1 MLPDDIV
8 AAFLTLSLTLVL
20 VRAIYEFRKSHRG
33 KRAASEDVELGAND
47 PLVVLGAVFV
57 VVGFYFEMVLYAVLV
72 LVGFQ
77 QVLVGSFAQLRFPF
91 DSLVQAL
98 GMSLIVLGYLI
109 VFLGLRAIEYDRL
122 VTSGPYRY
130 VRHPQYVGYFFVF
143 AGFFLLLLNLIAL
156 IPLLAIL
163 GEVRMANIE
172 EEFLTEKFDGSY
184 VDYRKATG
192 KFFPKIRHEEPRD

>member
-1 MLPDDIV
+1 VLPNDTV

-20 VRAIYEFRKSHRG
+20 VRAFYEFRKLHQG
-33 KRAASEDVELGAND
+33 KRTTSEEVEPGAND
-47 PLVVLGAVFV
+47 PLVLLGAIFVIVF
-57 VVGFYFEMVLYAVLV
+57 YSEMVLYLVLV
-72 LVGFQ
+72 LVGLQ
-77 QVLVGSFAQLRFPF
+77 QVLVGSLAQLRFPF
-91 DSLVQAL
+91 DSLIQVL
-98 GMSLIVLGYLI
+98 GMSIIVFGYLI
-109 VFLGLRAIEYDRL
+109 IFLGLRAIERDRL

-143 AGFFLLLLNLIAL
+143 PGFFLLLLNLIAL

-163 GEVRMANIE
+163 GEVRMANLE
-172 EEFLTEKFDGSY
+172 EEFLTKKFDGSY

>member
-1 MLPDDIV
+1 MLPNDVV

-20 VRAIYEFRKSHRG
+20 VRAIYEFRKSHQG
-33 KRAASEDVELGAND
+33 ERAASEEVEPGAND
-47 PLVVLGAVFV
+47 LLVVLGAVFV
-57 VVGFYFEMVLYAVLV
+57 VVFYFEMALYAILV
-72 LVGFQ
+72 LVGVQ

-91 DSLVQAL
+91 DSLIQAL
-98 GMSLIVLGYLI
+98 GMSLIVFGYLM
-109 VFLGLRAIEYDRL
+109 VFLGLRAIEHDRL

-130 VRHPQYVGYFFVF
+130 VRHPQYAGYFFVF

-172 EEFLTEKFDGSY
+172 EEFLTKKFDGSY
-184 VDYRKATG
+184 VDYQKATG
-192 KFFPKIRHEEPRD
+192 KFFPNIRHEEPRD

>member
-1 MLPDDIV
+1 VLPDDIV
-8 AAFLTLSLTLVL
+8 AAFLTLGLTLVL
-20 VRAIYEFRKSHRG
+20 VRPIYEFRKSHRG
-33 KRAASEDVELGAND
+33 KTAASEEVEPGAND

-57 VVGFYFEMVLYAVLV
+57 VVFYFEMALYAILV
-72 LVGFQ
+72 LVDLQ
-77 QVLVGSFAQLRFPF
+77 QVLVESFAQLRFPF
-91 DSLVQAL
+91 DSLIQAL
-98 GMSLIVLGYLI
+98 GMSLIVFGYLT

-163 GEVRMANIE
+163 GEVRMANME
-172 EEFLTEKFDGSY
+172 EEFLTKKFDGSY

-192 KFFPKIRHEEPRD
+192 KFFPKIRHEEPHD

>member
-1 MLPDDIV
+1 MLPDNVV
-8 AAFLTLSLTLVL
+8 AAFLTLSLTLAL
-20 VRAIYEFRKSHRG
+20 VRPIYEFQKSHQGNRT
-33 KRAASEDVELGAND
+33 ASEEVEHDAND
-47 PLVVLGAVFV
+47 SLVILGAVFAAV
-57 VVGFYFEMVLYAVLV
+57 FYFEMVLYVILV
-72 LVGFQ
+72 LVGLP

-91 DSLVQAL
+91 GSFIQAL
-98 GMSLIVLGYLI
+98 GMSLIVFGYLI
-109 VFLGLRAIEYDRL
+109 VFLALHAIEYDRL

-172 EEFLTEKFDGSY
+172 EGFLTEKFDGSY
-184 VDYRKATG
+184 VDYRGATG
-192 KFFPKIRHEEPRD
+192 KFFPKISHEEPRD

>member
-33 KRAASEDVELGAND
+33 KRAASEEVELGAND

-91 DSLVQAL
+91 DSLIQAL

-143 AGFFLLLLNLIAL
+143 AGFFLLLLNWIAL

-172 EEFLTEKFDGSY
+172 EEFLIKKFDGSY

-192 KFFPKIRHEEPRD
+192 KFFPKIRHEELRD

>member
-1 MLPDDIV
+1 VLPDDIV

-33 KRAASEDVELGAND
+33 KRAASEEVELGAND

-91 DSLVQAL
+91 DSLIQAL

-143 AGFFLLLLNLIAL
+143 AGFFLLLLNWIAL

-172 EEFLTEKFDGSY
+172 EEFLIKKFDGSY

-192 KFFPKIRHEEPRD
+192 KFFPKIRHEELRD